1 MNLQERINKVKE
13 MQDKKDNSIA
23 IAIIAVCLIVIVFI
37 LV

>member
-23 IAIIAVCLIVIVFI
+23 IAIIVVCLIVIVFI